1 MNKHKVLILG
11 ITGMLGHTLFRD
23 FSQHSGF
30 AVTGTAR
37 RREGLDRYFTPAM
50 LENVVPEVDAFRF
63 ETVRQ
68 VLETVRPDTVINCI
82 GIIKQLKEAYDPV
95 TSIAINALFPH
106 QLAQAC
112 AATGS
117 RVIHISTDCVFSG
130 GRGHYTEEDPSD
142 AGDLYGRTKFLGELH
157 HYDHA
162 VTLRTSIIG
171 HELDSR
177 YGLIEWFLAQQGQVK
192 GFTRAIYSG
201 FPTAE
206 LAAIIARYV
215 IPNQD
220 LKGLYQVAS
229 QPIDKYTLL
238 KQVAQ
243 EYGKQIVIH
252 PEDQF
257 FCDRSLNG
265 RKFADATGYVAPNWP
280 AMVEH
285 MHRHFFSSSVYKK
298 QAAD

>member
-23 FSQHSGF
+23 FARNPGF

-37 RREGLDRYFTPAM
+37 RREGLDRYFTPDL
-50 LENVVPEVDAFRF
+50 LENVVPDVDAFRF
-63 ETVRQ
+63 DTVRQ
-68 VLETVRPDTVINCI
+68 AIETVRPDTVINCI

-130 GRGHYTEEDPSD
+130 QRGHYTEEDPSD
-142 AGDLYGRTKFLGELH
+142 AVDLYGRTKFLGELH

-177 YGLIEWFLAQQGQVK
+177 YGLIEWFLAQQGQVN
-192 GFTRAIYSG
+192 GFTRAIYTG
-201 FPTAE
+201 FPTVE
-206 LAAIIARYV
+206 MAAILARYV
-215 IPNQD
+215 IPNPQ

-229 QPIDKYTLL
+229 SPIDKYTLL

-243 EYGKQIVIH
+243 AYGKAIVIQ

-280 AMVEH
+280 VMVQH
-285 MHRHFFSSSVYKK
+285 MHRHFFSSSVDQK
-298 QAAD
+298 QAAN

>member
-1 MNKHKVLILG
+1 MNQHKVLILG

-23 FSQHSGF
+23 FSQNPRF

-37 RREGLDRYFTPAM
+37 RRGGLDRYFAPEM
-50 LENVVPEVDAFRF
+50 LENVVPDVDAFRF
-63 ETVRQ
+63 DTVRR
-68 VLETVRPDTVINCI
+68 VLETARPDTVINCI
-82 GIIKQLKEAYDPV
+82 GIIKQLKEANDPV

-106 QLAQAC
+106 QLASAC
-112 AATGS
+112 AETGS

-130 GRGHYTEEDPSD
+130 QRGHYTEADPSD
-142 AGDLYGRTKFLGELH
+142 ALDLYGRSKYLGELH
-157 HYDHA
+157 DYDHA

-171 HELDSR
+171 HELDTR

-192 GFTRAIYSG
+192 GFTRAIYTG

-206 LAAIIARYV
+206 MARIVADYV
-215 IPNQD
+215 IPRPE

-229 QPIDKYTLL
+229 AAINKYELL
-238 KQVAQ
+238 Q
-243 EYGKQIVIH
+243 EVGRVYGKDIAIR

-265 RKFADATGYVAPNWP
+265 RKFADATGYVAPRWP
-280 AMVEH
+280 VLVQG
-285 MHRHFFSSSVYKK
+285 MHRHFFSSPIYNK
-298 QAAD
+298 QETS

>member
-1 MNKHKVLILG
+1 MILG
-11 ITGMLGHTLFRD
+11 VTGMLGHTLFRD
-23 FSQHSGF
+23 FAQHPDF

-37 RREGLDRYFTPAM
+37 RREGLDRYFAPHL
-50 LENVVPEVDAFRF
+50 LENVVTGVDAFRF
-63 ETVRQ
+63 ETVRE
-68 VLETVRPDTVINCI
+68 VIEKVRPDTVINCI

-106 QLAQAC
+106 QLAKAC
-112 AATGS
+112 AETGS

-130 GRGHYTEEDPSD
+130 QRGHYTEEDPSD
-142 AGDLYGRTKFLGELH
+142 AIDLYGRSKFLGELH

-171 HELDSR
+171 HELDTR

-192 GFTRAIYSG
+192 GFTRAIYTG

-206 LAAIIARYV
+206 MARIMAGYV
-215 IPNQD
+215 IPNPQ

-229 QPIDKYTLL
+229 DPIDKYTLL
-238 KQVAQ
+238 GQVAQ
-243 EYGKQIVIH
+243 AYGKEIVIQ
-252 PEDQF
+252 PEDGF

-265 RKFADATGYVAPNWP
+265 RKFAEATGYVAPAWP
-280 AMVEH
+280 ELVRG
-285 MHRHFFSSSVYKK
+285 MHQHFFSSSVY
-298 QAAD
+298 